1 MPAAVASVA
10 SVVDNL
16 VMVPGTL
23 ATCRQVTVPDTQAT
37 CILIALTSVATWG
50 FGMMAMVSIASF
62 AAAAVGIVVG
72 LG

>member
-1 MPAAVASVA
+1 MPDTQATCRQVQ
-10 SVVDNL
+10 
-16 VMVPGTL
+16 VPGTL